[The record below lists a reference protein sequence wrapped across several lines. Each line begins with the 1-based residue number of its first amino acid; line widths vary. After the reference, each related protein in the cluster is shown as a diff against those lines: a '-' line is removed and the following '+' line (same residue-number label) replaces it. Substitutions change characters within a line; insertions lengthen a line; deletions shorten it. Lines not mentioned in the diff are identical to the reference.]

1 MTQPQFTILHHLDT
15 DPVEKPTPQVY
26 AEALEQV
33 IVADEVGID
42 TVWFAEHHGGLE
54 AGRLPAPLLFIIKA
68 AEHTR
73 RVTLGTGVTL
83 LPFYHPL
90 QVAEQVAEAD
100 IITGGRFALGIGA
113 GFAPGDFAAFG
124 VAPASKRDRLREG
137 LDILQQAWAGETF
150 SYHGEHYHIE
160 KGRLAPTPPR
170 PWRDLVW
177 LAASHTD
184 TAQMAGERDMHLM
197 LSRGNPVSLSQT
209 LIATYQ
215 ASLRQAGHR
224 TDDRFT
230 QKTWMVYVSDS
241 EADALAMGERGAR
254 GYYEHTLRLGRPRV
268 PNDDDLNVCLAH
280 VDMLIG
286 TPEQVADEL
295 ARQALEL
302 GLTHIALHT
311 RFPQIPHAR
320 LLRSTEL
327 LGRVVLPRV
336 REAYAGALV
345 PA

>member
-1 MTQPQFTILHHLDT
+1 MIPSGSRSITAGWR
-15 DPVEKPTPQVY
+15 QVGCPRRCCSSSRRRSTR
-26 AEALEQV
+26 AASRWHGRHPAALLPP
-33 IVADEVGID
+33 APGGG
-42 TVWFAEHHGGLE
+42 AGGRSRHHHG
-54 AGRLPAPLLFIIKA
+54 RSFR
-68 AEHTR
+68 T
-73 RVTLGTGVTL
+73 
-83 LPFYHPL
+83 
-90 QVAEQVAEAD
+90 
-100 IITGGRFALGIGA
+100 GIGA
-113 GFAPGDFAAFG
+113 GFSPSDFAAFG

-137 LDILQQAWAGETF
+137 LDILQQAWTGETF

-254 GYYEHTLRLGRPRV
+254 GYYEHTLRLRRPRV
-268 PNDDDLNVCLAH
+268 ANDDDLAVCLAQ

-295 ARQALEL
+295 PASPRTGADAYRAAHALPADSPRQAA
-302 GLTHIALHT
+302 ALD
-311 RFPQIPHAR
+311 RVAGPRGPAEGAR
-320 LLRSTEL
+320 GIRERS
-327 LGRVVLPRV
+327 GRLSRLKRASTAERRPGRRSRPR
-336 REAYAGALV
+336 RRTLSRG
-345 PA
+345 P